1 MNRVPQH
8 KSAQYIRCGVA
19 VREIAPHSTNHPP
32 ITYDHQD
39 DYYIFGLI
47 ESGTACGMIDFK
59 ELHLA
64 QNDVFIVQPG
74 QMHRFIAAEGIKG
87 WLLMVDCSYVD
98 SDEKCIL
105 DHLLLSA
112 SAFKIENTERN
123 DLCGLASIL
132 AHRLN
137 SNKGMSIGIG
147 TQRMAEAFVSVVAEQ
162 AQKFTLQTKH
172 SHRHTEIMLQLRNLL
187 AQHIAENH
195 QPAFYASQLNIST
208 VYLNEIV
215 RKLTGL
221 STSSYIKNE
230 IVLLAKR
237 MLARTDLSVKQ
248 IANQLGFED
257 WAYFTRLFTQ
267 ATSITPTAFRSKY
280 LE

>member
-1 MNRVPQH
+1 
-8 KSAQYIRCGVA
+8 
-19 VREIAPHSTNHPP
+19 
-32 ITYDHQD
+32 
-39 DYYIFGLI
+39 
-47 ESGTACGMIDFK
+47 
-59 ELHLA
+59 
-64 QNDVFIVQPG
+64 
-74 QMHRFIAAEGIKG
+74 
-87 WLLMVDCSYVD
+87 
-98 SDEKCIL
+98 
-105 DHLLLSA
+105 
-112 SAFKIENTERN
+112 
-123 DLCGLASIL
+123 
-132 AHRLN
+132 
-137 SNKGMSIGIG
+137 
-147 TQRMAEAFVSVVAEQ
+147 MAEAFVSVVAEQ

-237 MLARTDLSVKQ
+237 ILARTDLSVKQ